1 MPNKKLN
8 NYRLLKNEARKLG
21 ASLFGVADI
30 SSEKKNFDLP
40 EKSTQGF
47 DSAISIGVTLSE
59 AIFDTL
65 ESAPNNIYFHHYRT
79 ANVFLDQLS
88 FKLSN
93 IIQNAGFRALPVA
106 ASQIVDWQKQT
117 AHLSHK
123 KIGVLAGLGWIG
135 RNNLLV
141 NEKFGCRL
149 RLATILTDMP
159 LKIDKATLDN
169 CGSCRMCIKACPVTA
184 IKLQAQDFDHKKCF
198 EQLKQFQKSGV
209 VGQYICGLCVKVCPG
224 KAAVS
229 KK

>member
-1 MPNKKLN
+1 MKKDKEA
-8 NYRLLKNEARKLG
+8 NYNSLREQALLFG
-21 ASLFGVADI
+21 AAVFGVAGI
-30 SSEKKNFDLP
+30 SPEKENFDLP
-40 EKSTQGF
+40 QMSTQGLEY
-47 DSAISIGVTLSE
+47 AISIGVALSK

-79 ANVFLDQLS
+79 ANVFLDQLC
-88 FKLSN
+88 FKLSSL
-93 IIQNAGFRALPVA
+93 IQNAGFRALPVA

-141 NEKFGCRL
+141 NERFGSRL

-159 LKIDKATLDN
+159 LKVDGPTPDD
-169 CGSCRMCIKACPVTA
+169 CDSCRMCIKACPVAA
-184 IKLQAQDFDHKKCF
+184 IKLEKQDFDHKKCF

-224 KAAVS
+224 KAGVS